1 MFRGG
6 DGNLYKEA
14 WPSLTGAS
22 DSEYEEYMM
31 ERLRTNSGKDSW
43 DGEGA
48 NCTDVS
54 LAVELCAAPRTVDV
68 PGIVLGAL
76 FFAAGM
82 GMLAVGTRGVLC

>member
-48 NCTDVS
+48 NVQRMVDFGK
-54 LAVELCAAPRTVDV
+54 AVEAAADDYELTKTVQV
-68 PGIVLGAL
+68 MIVMRLEASPTL
-76 FFAAGM
+76 
-82 GMLAVGTRGVLC
+82 